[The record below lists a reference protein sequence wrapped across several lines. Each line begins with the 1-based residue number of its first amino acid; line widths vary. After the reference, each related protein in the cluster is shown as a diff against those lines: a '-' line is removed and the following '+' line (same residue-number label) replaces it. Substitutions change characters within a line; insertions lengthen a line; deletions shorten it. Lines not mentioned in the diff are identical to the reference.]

1 MQATIVDIIWDNCKA
16 CLTTQNEPAF
26 RSLISSLHRY
36 LDVPLNGSIIYSK
49 YLEVIQSLNL
59 NSSLKS
65 TRKHNAFS
73 RTLVLL
79 LAGYQLHWESDKGG
93 FTNKDIYR
101 VVEEIL
107 GGKYSLWSGKPSN
120 NFETNVRSA
129 VLEHCSSSA
138 QYWFR
143 HNNFIN
149 KRCVDIFHNESI
161 FYQNQSRGWMKG
173 NYGKSRR
180 MASYFTFNHTLE
192 PPSYET
198 VQMMHNVS
206 LDRNTP
212 KIVHRTDGGSKHN
225 WSIES
230 SKILIYPQACTS
242 PIYTTGNKRKRNV
255 NKVPGN

>member
-1 MQATIVDIIWDNCKA
+1 MQATIVDIVWDNCKA
-16 CLTTQNEPAF
+16 YLSTQNEPAF
-26 RSLISSLHRY
+26 RSLISSIHRY
-36 LDVPLNGSIIYSK
+36 LDVPLNGSEIYSK
-49 YLEVIQSLNL
+49 YLEVIKSLNL
-59 NSSLKS
+59 NSSLNS

-79 LAGYQLHWESDKGG
+79 LAGYQLHWESDKGS

-161 FYQNQSRGWMKG
+161 FYQNQCRGWMKG
-173 NYGKSRR
+173 NIGRSRKIT
-180 MASYFTFNHTLE
+180 SFFTFNYTLE
-192 PPSYET
+192 SPPNQT
-198 VQMMHNVS
+198 VKMMHEIS
-206 LDRNTP
+206 LIRNTP
-212 KIVHRTDGGSKHN
+212 KIIHRTDGGSKHK
-225 WSIES
+225 WSTECS
-230 SKILIYPQACTS
+230 RLTIYPQAC
-242 PIYTTGNKRKRNV
+242 PVQTGNKRKRE
-255 NKVPGN
+255 